1 MSHPP
6 VFACILVGSFIEL
19 LLPVPPSHLQ
29 HINTDLEV
37 YFIFI
42 FSSQTSGISPSQ
54 NRNGPR
60 STIYSLFL
68 RRALLRGGG
77 GRRRLEVFLYAQ
89 IMYGAARR

>member
-1 MSHPP
+1 MQTRNGGFFLLVSHPP
-6 VFACILVGSFIEL
+6 VFACILVGSFIKL

-37 YFIFI
+37 YFILYFI

-54 NRNGPR
+54 NRNGLR

-68 RRALLRGGG
+68 RRALLRGGKGGG
-77 GRRRLEVFLYAQ
+77 GRRL
-89 IMYGAARR
+89 